1 MLKILLAVSHYLGT
15 LSEFLALRDGFLD
28 GGKRVDPVI
37 TDDELVELGLLGVA
51 EVFEL
56 VDY

>member
-1 MLKILLAVSHYLGT
+1 LRTLLT

-37 TDDELVELGLLGVA
+37 TDDQLVELGLLGVA